1 MTNLR
6 EAAQMALMKMEYMLN
21 NGEWYKPEEAIEA
34 LRAAL
39 ANEFNPDW
47 DQVEALQE
55 SLREHMAEIQR
66 LRAALAQEEINAA
79 LDRDDEI
86 ERLSDLIQEQ
96 DKKLAEYEAQPEQEP
111 VAWRVIDG
119 EGRINYVSRHKD
131 SAESWL
137 QYDAT
142 RRLEPLYVAPPQREW
157 VGLPES
163 AFAAMTLQ
171 QVSAMKYAE
180 LLLKEKNNG

>member
-1 MTNLR
+1 MTDRLIR
-6 EAAQMALMKMEYMLN
+6 IKQYEQAADDKVSFGAIKWLPKWDVCIQCDSA
-21 NGEWYKPEEAIEA
+21 EEA
-34 LRAAL
+34 
-39 ANEFNPDW
+39 
-47 DQVEALQE
+47 E
-55 SLREHMAEIQR
+55 SLRAR
-66 LRAALAQEEINAA
+66 L
-79 LDRDDEI
+79 
-86 ERLSDLIQEQ
+86 
-96 DKKLAEYEAQPEQEP
+96 AQPEQEP